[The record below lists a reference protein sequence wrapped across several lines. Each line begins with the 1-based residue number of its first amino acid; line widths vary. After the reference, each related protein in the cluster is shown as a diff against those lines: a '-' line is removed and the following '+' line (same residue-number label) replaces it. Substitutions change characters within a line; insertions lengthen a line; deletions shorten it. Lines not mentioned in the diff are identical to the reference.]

1 MDIDEQLM
9 PPRPQREHDAVREP
23 LKEAMARLASGV
35 VLVTNWVEGRP
46 WGITVSSCTS
56 LSTHPPLILVCVAE
70 GAVSARAIMEQQSF
84 GVGILTAEQIDL
96 ANRAAAPGQ
105 PKFIDELVSEESAMG
120 SPAIRQALANIH
132 CELYNAMNVGDHIVF
147 VGEVR
152 DVSLGSSRVPLVYF
166 ERELRA
172 LRPDAGE

>member
-1 MDIDEQLM
+1 VEHGIDA
-9 PPRPQREHDAVREP
+9 PPLKREHDVVRET
-23 LKEAMARLASGV
+23 LKEAMARLVAGV

-56 LSTHPPLILVCVAE
+56 LSMHPPLILVCLAE

-84 GVGILTAEQIDL
+84 GVSILTGEQIEI
-96 ANRAAAPGQ
+96 ANRGAAPGQ
-105 PKFIDELVSEESAMG
+105 PKFIDELVQDEATMG
-120 SPAIRQALANIH
+120 SPSLRQALANIH

-152 DVSLGSSRVPLVYF
+152 EVSLGTSRVPLVYF
-166 ERELRA
+166 ERELRG
-172 LRPDAGE
+172 LGPDRQE

>member
-1 MDIDEQLM
+1 MERGVEI
-9 PPRPQREHDAVREP
+9 PPLQREHDAVRET
-23 LKEAMARLASGV
+23 LKEAMARLAAGV

-46 WGITVSSCTS
+46 WGVTVSSCTS
-56 LSTHPPLILVCVAE
+56 LSMHPPLILVCIAE

-84 GVGILTAEQIDL
+84 GVAILTADQIEI
-96 ANRAAAPGQ
+96 ANRGAAPGQ
-105 PKFIDELVSEESAMG
+105 PKFIDEIVQDEAEMG

-166 ERELRA
+166 ERELLG
-172 LRPDAGE
+172 LRPERVD